1 VADRRDRVKP
11 TPVSVRDAVEDPCG
25 DVSWTHVYACT
36 AGCRPDLAGKP
47 ITVNDVGTA
56 AEMCLEFLQDAGR
69 DF

>member
-1 VADRRDRVKP
+1 VE
-11 TPVSVRDAVEDPCG
+11 AVQDPCG
-25 DVSWTHVYACT
+25 DVSWTHVYTCT

-47 ITVNDVGTA
+47 ITVNDVATA